1 LTIWLP
7 TITVA
12 LMTDL
17 EALYREVGRRLRQ
30 ARETQGLSQEKLA
43 GQLGL
48 SRASIVNIE
57 AGRQRAPLHLLWQIS
72 EALGTDLSLLIPR
85 REELFPVEKEVSLD
99 PGMVKQIK
107 EAANGNVDTI
117 KAITRFVS
125 KLKTTIEI
133 DPPVRNTNEKRKH
146 RKQS

>member
-1 LTIWLP
+1 
-7 TITVA
+7 
-12 LMTDL
+12 MTDL
-17 EALYREVGRRLRQ
+17 VELYREVGRRLRQ

-43 GQLGL
+43 GQLKL

-72 EALGTDLSLLIPR
+72 EALGTDLGLLIPR
-85 REELFPVEKEVSLD
+85 REELFPSEKEVPLD
-99 PGMVKQIK
+99 PSMVKQIK
-107 EAANGNVDTI
+107 EAADGNVDTI

>member
-1 LTIWLP
+1 
-7 TITVA
+7 
-12 LMTDL
+12 MTDL
-17 EALYREVGRRLRQ
+17 VELYREVGRRLRQ

-43 GQLGL
+43 GQLEL

-85 REELFPVEKEVSLD
+85 REELFPSGKEISLD
-99 PGMVKQIK
+99 PGMLKQIK
-107 EAANGNVDTI
+107 EAANGNPDTI
-117 KAITRFVS
+117 KALTRFVS
-125 KLKTTIEI
+125 KLKATVEI
-133 DPPVRNTNEKRKH
+133 DSPARKANDKRKH